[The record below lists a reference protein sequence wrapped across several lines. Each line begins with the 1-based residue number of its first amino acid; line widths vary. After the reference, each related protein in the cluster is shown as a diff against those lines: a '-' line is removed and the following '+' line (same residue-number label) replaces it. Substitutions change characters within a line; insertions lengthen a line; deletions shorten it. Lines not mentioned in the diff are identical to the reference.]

1 MVGEQSVSPGLS
13 FLSGGTVGLGEISLH
28 GFVPTWGEWQCN
40 QHVAIFTLL
49 MQSVLVTM
57 VVVGTLAS
65 LSCSR
70 ILSVLSCPCIVA
82 NDSFEMIVKA

>member
-1 MVGEQSVSPGLS
+1 MVFFQT
-13 FLSGGTVGLGEISLH
+13 GGD
-28 GFVPTWGEWQCN
+28 WQCN

-49 MQSVLVTM
+49 MQPVFVTM

-70 ILSVLSCPCIVA
+70 LLSVLSCPCIVT
-82 NDSFEMIVKA
+82 NGSCEMIVKA